1 MRKREGGRRGE
12 QNSDRKLDYRP
23 KSVAARLYAEEHGHT
38 LENTSGDRTNVFEQG
53 KPRLDGR
60 HRRPGPETRQFNTR
74 MSEDDYKKLYNY
86 SRRTGR
92 SFVDIISE
100 LIEFL
105 PEEEDDQT

>member
-1 MRKREGGRRGE
+1 
-12 QNSDRKLDYRP
+12 
-23 KSVAARLYAEEHGHT
+23 
-38 LENTSGDRTNVFEQG
+38 
-53 KPRLDGR
+53 
-60 HRRPGPETRQFNTR
+60 